1 MLTRCPNCGAGMSL
15 DALIAH
21 EECRQLLAEVMQV
34 GLPYGRAVIRYLGL
48 FRPAKRE
55 LRMERVARLL
65 RELLPDLQRGA
76 ITRAGRDW
84 PLTPEQWQAGLQAVL
99 DAADKGTLQPP
110 LADHGYLHQVLMRL
124 VDKSEASAETEREA
138 GRRAA
143 PRAATVQVKG
153 RSLPIGEALQVA
165 YAGKDPALAK
175 LDADAKAATPMP
187 ADVRAQ
193 ISRLRGKRDSS

>member
-99 DAADKGTLQPP
+99 DAADKGTLKIK
-110 LADHGYLHQVLMRL
+110 LANNTDFT
-124 VDKSEASAETEREA
+124 VDLSKANADGDSTTLSAKDIAAAINAEPKNNSRVTASVIT
-138 GRRAA
+138 
-143 PRAATVQVKG
+143 
-153 RSLPIGEALQVA
+153 IGGV
-165 YAGKDPALAK
+165 AK
-175 LDADAKAATPMP
+175 LVLTSNVSGEEGALTLDAGA
-187 ADVRAQ
+187 
-193 ISRLRGKRDSS
+193 LLG